1 MLSIAALL
9 ESRAGGVTLITH
21 GFSGDVTDWIIPM
34 AQKIPQY
41 ARFPGA
47 NYSCYEIYFV
57 QNDQGNYVPAQRRIG
72 GVAATN
78 ADSGEIIVKMDWSQ
92 LAGSLLGGAPYSTVD
107 IAPAF
112 ASALLSTSFMPELGG
127 RALAEFPL
135 HLIGHSRGGSMMC
148 EITRL
153 LGAQG
158 VWVDQLTTLD
168 PHPLN
173 SDGFDDTLLTFT
185 VDAPARVYSNVLFA
199 DDYYQQNASIF
210 GIDPSGEA
218 LSGAYTRHLIDLS
231 GGYSQSHSDVHLWY
245 HGTIDLQT
253 PASDSDA
260 SITAT
265 ERGLWW
271 TEPEAGGLHAG
282 FYWSLI
288 GGGNRF
294 SSDEPAGPGS
304 GKVRDGCNQL
314 WDFGAGLADNRH
326 PLPANS
332 GVWPNV
338 ILLSPLVTN
347 TVALGTTNGMK
358 AYYQWGSGISETATL
373 QVFLDDDFNPVNGN
387 SIEVWRQPVPG
398 TGTNAMNIAAIQWAA
413 DPALVAPG
421 VYAVYAQ
428 ISAGGRS
435 RYLYAPQ
442 MLNLT
447 PALNPP
453 SLAAPLLIDGTARFT
468 INGAAARE
476 VVVQASTN
484 LVSWDSLET
493 NRPDGVAWNFVDTQS
508 AGVPAR
514 FYRAVLMQ

>member
-1 MLSIAALL
+1 
-9 ESRAGGVTLITH
+9 
-21 GFSGDVTDWIIPM
+21 
-34 AQKIPQY
+34 
-41 ARFPGA
+41 
-47 NYSCYEIYFV
+47 
-57 QNDQGNYVPAQRRIG
+57 
-72 GVAATN
+72 
-78 ADSGEIIVKMDWSQ
+78 
-92 LAGSLLGGAPYSTVD
+92 
-107 IAPAF
+107 
-112 ASALLSTSFMPELGG
+112 
-127 RALAEFPL
+127 
-135 HLIGHSRGGSMMC
+135 MMC

-173 SDGFDDTLLTFT
+173 NDGFDDTLLTFT

-199 DDYYQQNASIF
+199 DDYYQQNASIL

-218 LSGAYTRHLIDLS
+218 LSGAYTRRLIDLS

-271 TEPEAGGLHAG
+271 TEPESGGLHAG
-282 FYWSLI
+282 FYWSLT

-304 GKVRDGCNQL
+304 GKVRDGCNQW
-314 WDFGAGLADNRH
+314 WDFGAGLADNRR

-332 GVWPNV
+332 GAWPNV

-358 AYYQWGSGISETATL
+358 AFYQWGSGVGETATL
-373 QVFLDDDFNPVNGN
+373 QVFLDPDFNPVNGN

-421 VYAVYAQ
+421 V
-428 ISAGGRS
+428 
-435 RYLYAPQ
+435 
-442 MLNLT
+442 
-447 PALNPP
+447 
-453 SLAAPLLIDGTARFT
+453 
-468 INGAAARE
+468 
-476 VVVQASTN
+476 
-484 LVSWDSLET
+484 
-493 NRPDGVAWNFVDTQS
+493 
-508 AGVPAR
+508 
-514 FYRAVLMQ
+514 